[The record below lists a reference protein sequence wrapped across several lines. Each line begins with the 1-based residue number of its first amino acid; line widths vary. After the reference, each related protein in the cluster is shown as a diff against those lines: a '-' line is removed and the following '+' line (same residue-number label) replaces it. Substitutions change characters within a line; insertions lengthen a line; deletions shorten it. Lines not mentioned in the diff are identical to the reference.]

1 MCQIQKH
8 CSGLEVKLSPAGL
21 QGSDVKSA
29 SLHLIAHPMG
39 KVTSAAL
46 SAPCRCRDSCTLNLP
61 LTFGPAGGG
70 IHCPPHLWLNS
81 PRSTSVSL
89 WEGSRNQLCKTA
101 PAEMGLL

>member
-39 KVTSAAL
+39 KVTSVEL
-46 SAPCRCRDSCTLNLP
+46 SAPCRDSCTLNLP

-70 IHCPPHLWLNS
+70 IHCPP
-81 PRSTSVSL
+81 PPIA
-89 WEGSRNQLCKTA
+89 QLSQVYFCEFVRGFKKSA
-101 PAEMGLL
+101 LQDCAS